1 MIILVDL
8 PKCLKNNFR
17 GNYLT
22 VEEFNLI
29 HNSLN
34 ATTYLCSSFRVLLD
48 LAVETG
54 CRRGEMYG
62 TEWRNIDFDNK
73 TITFDKALIKGEL
86 G

>member
-1 MIILVDL
+1 MWLEDYVKEERSERTYII
-8 PKCLKNNFR
+8 
-17 GNYLT
+17 
-22 VEEFNLI
+22 
-29 HNSLN
+29 NSLN
-34 ATTYLCSSFRVLLD
+34 ATTYLGLSFRVLLD

-54 CRRGEMYG
+54 CRRGEMCG